1 MSRGLCRLLDKKD
14 AHKNKARLKGQNNIY
29 WLNAFHVI
37 VMAWSKTQG
46 KLSKAQEPLR
56 NNVRVLPKAKGFF
69 ANIDD
74 DVYQ

>member
-1 MSRGLCRLLDKKD
+1 MSRGICRLLDKRG
-14 AHKNKARLKGQNNIY
+14 AHKNKACFKGQNHIC
-29 WLNAFHVI
+29 WLNAFH

-56 NNVRVLPKAKGFF
+56 NNVRVPPKAKGFF